1 MSKKYK
7 LAAQPRDRAGKG
19 IARALRRDGRI
30 PAVIYGDNKEPVLI
44 SLPAKETEIEYH
56 KGHMFTNL
64 CDVKLEGGDTHH
76 VLARDVQTHPVT
88 DRVEHI
94 DFLRVTSKTKIAVNV
109 PAHFINEEECPGLR
123 KGGILNI
130 VRHEIELV
138 CSATAIPESVE
149 FDLAGVEVGDS
160 IKMSNA
166 KLPSGVHP
174 AIGDRDFTIATMAA
188 PKVAVDEDEETAE
201 GEAAEGEAEAE
212 EGAEAAEGDA
222 PAEEASE

>member
-19 IARALRRDGRI
+19 IARALRRDGLI

-44 SLPAKETEIEYH
+44 TLPSKETEMEYH

-64 CDVKLEGGDTHH
+64 CDIKVESGETHH
-76 VLARDVQTHPVT
+76 VLARDIQTHPVT
-88 DRVEHI
+88 DRIEHV

-109 PAHFINEEECPGLR
+109 PAHFTNEDACPGLSG
-123 KGGILNI
+123 GGILNV

-149 FDLAGVEVGDS
+149 FDLTGLEVGES

-166 KLPSGVHP
+166 KLPSGVVP
-174 AIGDRDFTIATMAA
+174 AIADRDFTIATLAA
-188 PKVAVDEDEETAE
+188 PKVVVDEEETAE
-201 GEAAEGEAEAE
+201 GEEGEGAEGEAEGE
-212 EGAEAAEGDA
+212 TAEGEAEA